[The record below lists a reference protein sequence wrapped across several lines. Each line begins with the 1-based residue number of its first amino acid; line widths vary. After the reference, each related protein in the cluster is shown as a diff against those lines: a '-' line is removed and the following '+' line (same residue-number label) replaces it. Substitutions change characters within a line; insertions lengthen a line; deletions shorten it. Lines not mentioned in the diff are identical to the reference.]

1 MPNRPWLTAGLS
13 IAGGLLAPAH
23 AGAVVYG
30 VDDRIEVHEHPS
42 EAWRQLAQTSILAMG
57 RSSWMI
63 CGDEP
68 ELLIPELTLGEHR
81 ELCEG
86 QPFEDQPVL
95 GRCSATLID
104 RDLVATAHH
113 CIHDGETG
121 ASQCPTTVF
130 SPGAYYAE
138 DGTLVA
144 PSAAQIYG
152 CRQIVAEAKD
162 VDISIVQLD
171 RPMAEPY
178 APATLGA
185 IPVALDDPLGV
196 IGFPD
201 SIPMKIAGG
210 CSVLSRTPS
219 LALNNCDTF
228 KGNSGSGVFHGE
240 TLELVAVVRG
250 GPGDYR
256 QEGDCRIV
264 NTLTEEGLIRGIP
277 SAPQLASATPIELV
291 LPSLCDSGWPTPICG
306 GAASCGDGWCTGE
319 ETVSSCAEDCS
330 DAECGDEVCEVLTE
344 LDCEEDCGHLTVEC
358 PSEEPGTTGGPGDS
372 SGGETGLDDT
382 GAGQTDTTGGPMP
395 PAGTTTTMTDT
406 GDGIGGAS
414 IDDEA
419 GGCGCRAPG
428 LPRGGWLMAVM
439 LGLGLRRR
447 RRPRPT
453 SSTR

>member
-1 MPNRPWLTAGLS
+1 MPTTPWLTAGLVVT
-13 IAGGLLAPAH
+13 GGLLAPAP

-30 VDDRIEVHEHPS
+30 VDDRVEVHEHPS
-42 EAWRQLAQTSILAMG
+42 ESWRQLAQTSILAMG

-68 ELLIPELTLGEHR
+68 ELIIPEVTLGEHR

-95 GRCSATLID
+95 GRCSATLVD
-104 RDLVATAHH
+104 RDLVVTAHH
-113 CIHDGETG
+113 CIHDGDTG
-121 ASQCPTTVF
+121 ESECPTTVF

-144 PSAAQIYG
+144 PSADQIYG
-152 CRQIVAEAKD
+152 CRQIVAEAPD
-162 VDISIVQLD
+162 VDISIIQLD
-171 RPMAEPY
+171 RPMEEPY
-178 APATLGA
+178 APATISA
-185 IPVALDDPLGV
+185 VPVALDDPLGV

-201 SIPMKIAGG
+201 SIPMKITDQ

-228 KGNSGSGVFHGE
+228 RGNSGSGMFLAE
-240 TLELVAVVRG
+240 TLEMVAVVRG

-264 NTLTEEGLIRGIP
+264 NTLTEDGHIRGIP

-291 LPSLCDSGWPTPICG
+291 IPALCDSDWPTPICG
-306 GAASCGDGWCTGE
+306 LAAACGDGWCTGD
-319 ETVSSCAEDCS
+319 ETASSCAEDCS
-330 DAECGDEVCEVLTE
+330 EPQCGDGVCEVLAE

-358 PSEEPGTTGGPGDS
+358 PVDEPGATGGSEG

-382 GAGQTDTTGGPMP
+382 GADTGTTGAPVP
-395 PAGTTTTMTDT
+395 PAATTTGTLDTDGST
-406 GDGIGGAS
+406 GGAAV
-414 IDDEA
+414 DDEA
-419 GGCGCRAPG
+419 GGCGCRAPAR
-428 LPRGGWLMAVM
+428 PRGGWLMAMM
-439 LGLGLRRR
+439 LALGLRRG
-447 RRPRPT
+447 RRPSP
-453 SSTR
+453 SSRR